1 MITISNLQ
9 LRLLSLQPST
19 GTANLISEPDSDL
32 QGEGERVDS
41 THTFETKTA
50 ITILRVHIIII
61 APGSTNNES
70 GLRSSACMP
79 TAAFQEGCQRL
90 IRKSA
95 SVFFA
100 DTQYSIMPP
109 AEA

>member
-61 APGSTNNES
+61 AHTRFDEQRERLTEFDLHADSRIPG
-70 GLRSSACMP
+70 GL
-79 TAAFQEGCQRL
+79 
-90 IRKSA
+90 
-95 SVFFA
+95 
-100 DTQYSIMPP
+100 P
-109 AEA
+109 AVDS